1 MALSGLKKITKKMG
15 ASSKMIKILHIAID
29 TKKNIEKGELKMKSI
44 RKIWQQK
51 VIATRIEPTTT
62 YFVNEHATI

>member
-1 MALSGLKKITKKMG
+1 MG

-29 TKKNIEKGELKMKSI
+29 TKKNIEKGESKMKSI

-62 YFVNEHATI
+62 YFVNEHSTI

>member
-1 MALSGLKKITKKMG
+1 
-15 ASSKMIKILHIAID
+15 MIKILHIAID

-62 YFVNEHATI
+62 YFVNEHSTI